1 MSQTAES
8 RTIRRPIPRES
19 APVQPDTRL
28 YYGWVMLPLAMIAL
42 VASSPGQT
50 FGVSIFNESIRAS
63 LNLTHSQLA
72 LAYTLGTIMGAV
84 PILFFGWMMDRFGMR
99 RTMLMAVTLFS
110 GACLIMAVAQNWWML
125 LLAFCLLR
133 MLGPGALAF
142 GSGNTLA
149 YWFDRRLGTVEG
161 VRQLGMAASM
171 TLIPVINLWLI
182 INWGWRGAYL
192 GVGIFLWLLLFP
204 LFWLLFKNKPSDV
217 GQEMEGMQRE
227 AVPEI
232 RRPEADRSKTVIH
245 GLTLGQTIRTPTFYI
260 VGLGTALF
268 GLVQTAIF
276 FCLTPIFAERG
287 MNERDAALMLTSF
300 ALSLAIM
307 QLVGGTLADRMRA
320 PGLLVVGLLCM
331 ATGVWMLH
339 EASTPLW
346 ASLAGIV
353 MGAAQGIYFGTAHP
367 LWARYF
373 GRLHLGKIRGVLM
386 TVNVAS
392 SSLGPL
398 FAGLTRDYLGSF
410 SLALWAFTLLPLPF
424 ALASLWVA
432 PPREMDDL
440 SEKPEDGAVSA
451 SQASKA

>member
-1 MSQTAES
+1 MSQIAES
-8 RTIRRPIPRES
+8 RTIRRPIQRES
-19 APVQPDTRL
+19 APVEPDTRL
-28 YYGWVMLPLAMIAL
+28 YYGWVMLPLAIIA
-42 VASSPGQT
+42 VIASGPGQT
-50 FGVSIFNESIRAS
+50 FGVSIFNESIRETLS
-63 LNLTHSQLA
+63 LTHSQLA
-72 LAYTLGTIMGAV
+72 LAYTLGTVIGAV

-99 RTMLMAVTLFS
+99 RTMLMVVTLFS

-161 VRQLGMAASM
+161 IRQLGMAASM
-171 TLIPVINLWLI
+171 TVIPMINLWLI
-182 INWGWRGAYL
+182 TNWGWRGAYL
-192 GVGIFLWLLLFP
+192 GVGTFLWLLLFP
-204 LFWLLFKNKPSDV
+204 LFWLLFRNKPSDV
-217 GQEMEGMQRE
+217 GQEMEGARRE
-227 AVPEI
+227 T
-232 RRPEADRSKTVIH
+232 RPETEKDRSKTVIH

-287 MNERDAALMLTSF
+287 MNERDAALMLTAF
-300 ALSLAIM
+300 ALSLGIM
-307 QLVGGTLADRMRA
+307 QLVGGTLADRMKA
-320 PGLLVVGLLCM
+320 PGLLVVGMLCM
-331 ATGVWMLH
+331 ASGVWLLNS
-339 EASTPLW
+339 ASTPLW
-346 ASLAGIV
+346 GSLAGIV

-373 GRLHLGKIRGVLM
+373 GRRHLGKIRGVLM

-410 SLALWAFTLLPLPF
+410 SLALWAFALLPLPF

-432 PPREMDDL
+432 PPGEMGNDSETPADEGREATVRQVA
-440 SEKPEDGAVSA
+440 P
-451 SQASKA
+451 